1 MLRTLVVAAVLC
13 FSTLSLSA
21 QIISESV
28 EVRVTNVDVV
38 VTDRAG
44 NPIQGLTKDDFELFE
59 NGKLQ
64 PITNFYEVRD
74 EWSATP
80 EAAAAAAAAS
90 PEAPLR
96 DARRR
101 RVAIFIDNYS
111 IPFSRRADVFRSLL
125 KSLDTLLQPGDEA
138 ALITW
143 NRSLRVAVPFTDDR
157 QTIQEA
163 VEAEGKRSTAAS
175 SIANGRAQV
184 INQAQQLRDLAS
196 GPVRQRV
203 LSPQQAYERSASMV
217 RQYAEE
223 QASLERQLL
232 EGLSWTIST
241 LSGMQGKKVIVY
253 VGAELP
259 EKPALDLY
267 QEIYTMYVPILQ
279 GAQNFVSSARNQL
292 DLAPQMRKVATHAS
306 AVGITMYM
314 VEAADRNAGSF
325 RVESQSGGADM
336 ESDFIQEVNTR
347 QALNSIAEITGGIAI
362 AGSSNYDLAFNTVA
376 KDLSSYYSL
385 GYRARDDAGTHG
397 TIVVKVKRDGAKVR
411 SRHGY
416 ATRTA
421 DEETGDK
428 LISSLFHERVKGDFP
443 IQLSLG
449 KPVPTSGGKY
459 QVDVVV
465 RIPSSLTLLKQDDKL
480 VGEMVVWLGVG
491 NAFGEMSNMTH
502 RTQPLSFPLSAEK
515 QVRSRPFE
523 YQLSVIV
530 KGGEQV
536 IAVGVVDSLA
546 KQSGYARARF
556 KTE

>member
-1 MLRTLVVAAVLC
+1 MLRNLVVAAVLC
-13 FSTLSLSA
+13 FCTISASA

-44 NPIQGLTKDDFELFE
+44 NPIKGLTKDDFELFE
-59 NGKLQ
+59 NGKPQ

-80 EAAAAAAAAS
+80 EAAAAAAAAA
-90 PEAPLR
+90 PEPPLR
-96 DARRR
+96 DVRRR
-101 RVAIFIDNYS
+101 RVAIFVDNYS

-125 KSLDTLLQPGDEA
+125 KSLDALLQPGDEA

-157 QTIQEA
+157 QTIHEA

-175 SIANGRAQV
+175 SISNGRAQV
-184 INQAQQLRDLAS
+184 INQAQQLKDLAS
-196 GPVRQRV
+196 GPPRQRV

-223 QASLERQLL
+223 QAGLERQLL

-241 LSGMQGKKVIVY
+241 LSGMEGKKVIVY

-314 VEAADRNAGSF
+314 IEAADRNAGSF
-325 RVESQSGGADM
+325 RVETQAGGDM

-347 QALNSIAEITGGIAI
+347 QALNSIAEITGGIAL
-362 AGSSNYDLAFNTVA
+362 AGSSNFDLAFNTVA

-385 GYRARDDAGTHG
+385 GYRAKDDASTHG
-397 TIVVKVKRDGAKVR
+397 TIVVKVKREGAQVR

-416 ATRTA
+416 ATRTPE
-421 DEETGDK
+421 EETGDK

-443 IQLSLG
+443 IQLSVA
-449 KPVPTSGGKY
+449 KPVPASNGKY
-459 QVDVVV
+459 KVDVVV

-502 RTQPLSFPLSAEK
+502 RVQPLNFPLSAEK

-523 YQLSVIV
+523 YQVSVIV

-546 KQSGYARARF
+546 KQSGYARAKF
-556 KTE
+556 KAE